1 MITTNI
7 DVADGLTNGAM
18 GTVVKILYDES
29 VSQMKA
35 IFVAFDHTTIGE
47 NAIKMSTYTCNVPN
61 AVPIEEMQVN
71 FSVDRKASCQANR
84 RQFSL
89 TLAWAV
95 TIHKC
100 QGLTLD
106 EIVVDMT
113 PKKGQYTSGQVYVT
127 FSRVREL
134 NKLHI
139 INYTCEQIHVSEHV
153 AAEMNRL
160 RGKPV
165 PSIPEIHVPVNPSCV
180 SILHINVGGLK
191 AKIEDVR
198 QEHLFQKVDI
208 ISLNEMHLPHN
219 ASVSCELLGVSND
232 FMIFNRSCN
241 ENGRGIALL
250 VRKKLCPKQLH
261 VSCSSEIVAAKMSN
275 PFDFVLI
282 CVYSPPAKYICDF
295 SKDLCSLV
303 DCLNTVPLCIVGDFN
318 EDILVNNNGYCYTK
332 LRNLNLNQVVNTS
345 MHDSGTLIDH
355 MYISSHLMC
364 ESTVA
369 DCYFSDHDFIFG
381 AIQQLKH

>member
-18 GTVVKILYDES
+18 GTVVKIVCDES

-35 IFVAFDHTTIGE
+35 IYVAFDHTTIGE
-47 NAIKMSTYTCNVPN
+47 NAKKMSTYTCNVLN

-71 FSVDRKASCQANR
+71 FSVDHKGSCQANR
-84 RQFSL
+84 RQFPL

-113 PKKGQYTSGQVYVT
+113 PKKGQYTSGQVYVA

-139 INYTCEQIHVSEHV
+139 INYTCEQIRVSEHV
-153 AAEMNRL
+153 AAKMNRL
-160 RGKPV
+160 RGKAV
-165 PSIPEIHVPVNPSCV
+165 PSTPEIHVPVNPSCV

-191 AKIEDVR
+191 VKIEDVR
-198 QEHLFQKVDI
+198 QEHLFQKVNI

-232 FMIFNRSCN
+232 FMIFNHSGN
-241 ENGRGIALL
+241 ENGGGIALL

-282 CVYSPPAKYICDF
+282 CVYRPPAKHICDF

-303 DCLNTVPLCIVGDFN
+303 DCLNTVSLYIVGDFN
-318 EDILVNNNGYCYTK
+318 EDILLNNNGYCYTK
-332 LRNLNLNQVVNTS
+332 LINLNLNQVVNTS
-345 MHDSGTLIDH
+345 TCDSGTLIDD

-364 ESTVA
+364 E
-369 DCYFSDHDFIFG
+369 
-381 AIQQLKH
+381 